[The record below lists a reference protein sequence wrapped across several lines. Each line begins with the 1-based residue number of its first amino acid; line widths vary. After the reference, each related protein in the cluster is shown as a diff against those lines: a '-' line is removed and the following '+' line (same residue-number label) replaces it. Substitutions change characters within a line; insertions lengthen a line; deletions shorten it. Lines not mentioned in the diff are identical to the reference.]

1 MPPHSLLPRPSLP
14 SLLVIGL
21 LLLAPSLRAETVLPA
36 HFGKW
41 TASNTVQS
49 PAIPANAK
57 DILTESGLESAETRA
72 YSNGNAAITVTTYRL
87 HDSSGAYEAYTFFQ
101 ASKGSCGM
109 QFEHVLMTCMM
120 PADDP
125 SEKRRVALVGNIVI
139 IIDNADSLSPTDLD
153 TLSKQINAKA
163 DKTPPPP
170 IPTYLPTRDRI
181 PGTERYALGPAAFR
195 DALSTL
201 YHPDIRALSDA
212 VGFSSGAEA
221 MFARYDNG
229 RDRSVV
235 LLIDYPTP
243 QLAGLHW
250 KHLEQAFPPSAN
262 SDRTSI
268 ERKGTLLAIVLAPSS
283 RGYAARIRDA
293 VNYET
298 QVTWNEPTHTI
309 TDPPIT
315 TVLAKIII
323 ATGVFMLVAI
333 VFGVAFG
340 GVRVLMKSLF
350 PGKVFDRPEQM
361 DVLQLG
367 LSSKRINSR
376 DFY

>member
-1 MPPHSLLPRPSLP
+1 MPLRSFLSRPSLAYP
-14 SLLVIGL
+14 LVIAL
-21 LLLAPSLRAETVLPA
+21 LSLVPSLRAETVLPA

-41 TASNTVQS
+41 TSTNAVQS
-49 PAIPANAK
+49 PAIPTDAK
-57 DILTESGLESAETRA
+57 DVLAESGLESAETRA
-72 YSNGNAAITVTTYRL
+72 YSNGNATITVTTYRL

-101 ASKGSCGM
+101 EPKNNCAQSSELKPCSASVDAS
-109 QFEHVLMTCMM
+109 
-120 PADDP
+120 
-125 SEKRRVALVGNIVI
+125 SEKRRVVLIGNIVA
-139 IIDNADSLSPTDLD
+139 IIDNAGALTTEDQDSLS
-153 TLSKQINAKA
+153 KQLNAKA

-170 IPTYLPTRDRI
+170 IPNYLPTHDVI
-181 PGTERYALGPAAFR
+181 PGTEKYALGPVAFR
-195 DALSTL
+195 AALSTL
-201 YHPDIRALSDA
+201 NRPEYRALSDA
-212 VGFSSGAEA
+212 AGFSSGAEA
-221 MFARYDNG
+221 MFAQYQNKGDG
-229 RDRSVV
+229 AAV

-250 KHLEQAFPPSAN
+250 KHLEQVLPASAN

-283 RGYAARIRDA
+283 RAYAARVRNA

-367 LSSKRINSR
+367 LSGKRINSR

>member
-1 MPPHSLLPRPSLP
+1 MSLRSPLSRA
-14 SLLVIGL
+14 LLAISFVIAL
-21 LLLAPSLRAETVLPA
+21 FLLAPSLRADTVLPA

-41 TASNTVQS
+41 TASNAVQS
-49 PAIPANAK
+49 PAIPANTK
-57 DILTESGLESAETRA
+57 DIFTESALESAEARA

-101 ASKGSCGM
+101 EPKNSCPQSSALTPCSIPVDASSDK
-109 QFEHVLMTCMM
+109 
-120 PADDP
+120 
-125 SEKRRVALVGNIVI
+125 KRVALVGNILIV
-139 IIDNADSLSPTDLD
+139 IDNPGALTSVDLD
-153 TLSKQINAKA
+153 ALSKQINPKA

-170 IPTYLPTRDRI
+170 IPNYLPTRDLI
-181 PGTERYALGPAAFR
+181 PGTEKYALGPAAFR
-195 DALSTL
+195 AALSTL
-201 YHPDIRALSDA
+201 NRSEYQALSDNA
-212 VGFSSGAEA
+212 GFSSGAEA
-221 MFARYDNG
+221 MFAQYQNN
-229 RDRSVV
+229 RDVAVV

-250 KHLEQAFPPSAN
+250 KHLEQALPPSSK

-283 RGYAARIRDA
+283 AAYAARIRDA

-298 QVTWNEPTHTI
+298 QVTWNEPSQTI

-350 PGKVFDRPEQM
+350 PGKIFDRPEQM

>member
-1 MPPHSLLPRPSLP
+1 MLSRRLLLRP
-14 SLLVIGL
+14 LLIL
-21 LLLAPSLRAETVLPA
+21 LLLLVPSLRAENVLPG

-41 TASNTVQS
+41 TATNSVQS
-49 PAIPANAK
+49 PAIPADAK
-57 DILTESGLESAETRA
+57 DVLAESGLESAETRA
-72 YSNGNAAITVTTYRL
+72 YSNGNAAVTITTYRL

-101 ASKGSCGM
+101 GPKNNCPQSSELAPCVAPVDVS
-109 QFEHVLMTCMM
+109 
-120 PADDP
+120 
-125 SEKRRVALVGNIVI
+125 SEKSRVALVGNILI
-139 IIDNADSLSPTDLD
+139 IIDNAGSLTVDD
-153 TLSKQINAKA
+153 QDALSKQINTKA
-163 DKTPPPP
+163 DKTPSPP
-170 IPTYLPTRDRI
+170 IPNYLPTRDRI
-181 PGTERYALGPAAFR
+181 PGTEKYALGPAAFR
-195 DALSTL
+195 AALSTL
-201 YHPDIRALSDA
+201 DRAEYRALSDVA
-212 VGFSSGAEA
+212 GFSSGAEA
-221 MFARYDNG
+221 IFAQYQNN
-229 RDRSVV
+229 RDVAVV

-250 KHLEQAFPPSAN
+250 KHLEQALPPAAN

-298 QVTWNEPTHTI
+298 QVTWNEPTHAI

-340 GVRVLMKSLF
+340 GVRVLLKSLF

-367 LSSKRINSR
+367 LSGKRINSR

>member
-1 MPPHSLLPRPSLP
+1 MPRPSL
-14 SLLVIGL
+14 LLRTLLPVSFVIAL
-21 LLLAPSLRAETVLPA
+21 LCLAPSLLADTVLPA

-41 TASNTVQS
+41 TASNAVQS

-57 DILTESGLESAETRA
+57 DVLTESGLENAETRA
-72 YSNGNAAITVTTYRL
+72 YSNGSTSVTVTTYRL

-101 ASKGSCGM
+101 WPKNNCAQSNSQAPCSAPVDAASENS
-109 QFEHVLMTCMM
+109 
-120 PADDP
+120 
-125 SEKRRVALVGNIVI
+125 RVALVGNILI
-139 IIDNADSLSPTDLD
+139 LIDNAAALTPDDQDALT
-153 TLSKQINAKA
+153 KQINAKA

-170 IPTYLPTRDRI
+170 IPDYLPTRDRI
-181 PGTERYALGPAAFR
+181 PGTEKYALGPAAFR
-195 DALSTL
+195 AALSAL
-201 YHPDIRALSDA
+201 NRPDYRALSNVA
-212 VGFSSGAEA
+212 GFSSGAEA
-221 MFARYDNG
+221 MFAQYQNNRNVA
-229 RDRSVV
+229 VV

-250 KHLEQAFPPSAN
+250 KHLEQALPPSAS
-262 SDRTSI
+262 SDGTSI

-283 RGYAARIRDA
+283 TTYAARLRDA

-367 LSSKRINSR
+367 LSGKRINSR

>member
-1 MPPHSLLPRPSLP
+1 MSTRSLLPRRLLP
-14 SLLVIGL
+14 ASLVIAL
-21 LLLAPSLRAETVLPA
+21 LLLGPSLRAENILPA
-36 HFGKW
+36 HFGKL
-41 TASNTVQS
+41 TASNAVQS
-49 PAIPANAK
+49 PVIPPDTK

-72 YSNGNAAITVTTYRL
+72 YSNGNAVVTLTIYRL

-101 ASKGSCGM
+101 DPKNSCP
-109 QFEHVLMTCMM
+109 QSSALAPCSTPFDTSS
-120 PADDP
+120 D
-125 SEKRRVALVGNIVI
+125 KKRVALVGNILLV
-139 IIDNADSLSPTDLD
+139 IDNSAGLTPDDLD
-153 TLSKQINAKA
+153 ALSKQINAKA
-163 DKTPPPP
+163 DKTPAPP
-170 IPTYLPTRDRI
+170 IPNYLPAHDLI
-181 PGTERYALGPAAFR
+181 SGTEKYALGPAAFR
-195 DALSTL
+195 SALSTL
-201 YHPDIRALSDA
+201 NRPEYQALSA
-212 VGFSSGAEA
+212 NAGFSSGAEA
-221 MFARYDNG
+221 MFAQYQKQADAA
-229 RDRSVV
+229 VV

-250 KHLEQAFPPSAN
+250 KHLEQALPSSAN
-262 SDRTSI
+262 ADRTSI
-268 ERKGTLLAIVLAPSS
+268 ERKGTLLAIVLAPTS
-283 RGYAARIRDA
+283 RAYAARLRDA

-367 LSSKRINSR
+367 LSGKRINSR

>member
-1 MPPHSLLPRPSLP
+1 MSIRSSLLCRLLP
-14 SLLVIGL
+14 ALLLMAL
-21 LLLAPSLRAETVLPA
+21 LLLAPSLRAETLLPT

-41 TASNTVQS
+41 TSANAVQS
-49 PAIPANAK
+49 PATPADAK
-57 DILTESGLESAETRA
+57 DLLTESGLESAESRA

-87 HDSSGAYEAYTFFQ
+87 HDPSGAYEAYTFFQ
-101 ASKGSCGM
+101 EPKNNCTPSSEFKPCSTPVDASPG
-109 QFEHVLMTCMM
+109 
-120 PADDP
+120 
-125 SEKRRVALVGNIVI
+125 KRRVVLIGNIVT
-139 IIDNADSLSPTDLD
+139 IIDNAGALPAEDQDA
-153 TLSKQINAKA
+153 LSKQLNAKA

-170 IPTYLPTRDRI
+170 IPNYLPTHDVI
-181 PGTERYALGPAAFR
+181 PGTEKYALGPVAFR
-195 DALSTL
+195 AALSTL
-201 YHPDIRALSDA
+201 NRPEYRALSDA
-212 VGFSSGAEA
+212 AGFSSGAEA
-221 MFARYDNG
+221 IFAQYQNKADG
-229 RDRSVV
+229 AVV

-250 KHLEQAFPPSAN
+250 KHLEQVLPPSAN

-283 RGYAARIRDA
+283 RAYAARVRDA

-367 LSSKRINSR
+367 LSGKRINSR

>member
-1 MPPHSLLPRPSLP
+1 MPPRSLLLRTLLPISLVIALFLLVP
-14 SLLVIGL
+14 SLL
-21 LLLAPSLRAETVLPA
+21 ANTVLPA

-41 TASNTVQS
+41 TASNAVQS
-49 PAIPANAK
+49 PAIPATAK
-57 DILTESGLESAETRA
+57 DVLTESGLESAETRA
-72 YSNGNAAITVTTYRL
+72 YSNGNATITVTTYRL

-101 ASKGSCGM
+101 GPKNNCAQSSTPTSCSAPVDAASANS
-109 QFEHVLMTCMM
+109 
-120 PADDP
+120 
-125 SEKRRVALVGNIVI
+125 RVALVGNILI
-139 IIDNADSLSPTDLD
+139 IIDDASSLTAGDQD
-153 TLSKQINAKA
+153 ALSKQIDAKA

-170 IPTYLPTRDRI
+170 IPNYLPTRDLI
-181 PGTERYALGPAAFR
+181 PGTEKYALGPAAFR
-195 DALSTL
+195 AALSALNRTE
-201 YHPDIRALSDA
+201 YGALSDVA
-212 VGFSSGAEA
+212 GFSSGAEA
-221 MFARYDNG
+221 MFAQYQNNRNVA
-229 RDRSVV
+229 VV

-250 KHLEQAFPPSAN
+250 KHLEQALPPSAS
-262 SDRTSI
+262 SDGTSI

-283 RGYAARIRDA
+283 TSYAARVRNA

-367 LSSKRINSR
+367 LSGKRINSR

>member
-1 MPPHSLLPRPSLP
+1 MSTRSPLPRALLAISFVIALF
-14 SLLVIGL
+14 LLV
-21 LLLAPSLRAETVLPA
+21 PSLRAESILSA

-41 TASNTVQS
+41 TASNAVQA
-49 PAIPANAK
+49 PAIPADVK
-57 DILTESGLESAETRA
+57 DVLAESGLESAETRA
-72 YSNGNAAITVTTYRL
+72 YSNGNAAVTVTTYRL

-101 ASKGSCGM
+101 ELKNSCPQSSELTGC
-109 QFEHVLMTCMM
+109 LT
-120 PADDP
+120 PADAS
-125 SEKRRVALVGNIVI
+125 SEKKRIALLGNIVI
-139 IIDNADSLSPTDLD
+139 IINNAGSLSPNDLD
-153 TLSKQINAKA
+153 TLSKQIDARA

-170 IPTYLPTRDRI
+170 IPNYLPTADRI
-181 PGTERYALGPAAFR
+181 PGTEKYALGPAAFR
-195 DALSTL
+195 AALSTL
-201 YHPDIRALSDA
+201 NRSEYRALADIA
-212 VGFSSGAEA
+212 GFSSGAEA
-221 MFARYDNG
+221 MFAQYQKKG
-229 RDRSVV
+229 EVAVV

-250 KHLEQAFPPSAN
+250 KHLEQALPSSAN
-262 SDRTSI
+262 SDQTSI

-283 RGYAARIRDA
+283 RSYAARIRDA

-367 LSSKRINSR
+367 LSGKRINSR

>member
-1 MPPHSLLPRPSLP
+1 M
-14 SLLVIGL
+14 
-21 LLLAPSLRAETVLPA
+21 E
-36 HFGKW
+36 
-41 TASNTVQS
+41 N
-49 PAIPANAK
+49 
-57 DILTESGLESAETRA
+57 AETRT
-72 YSNGNAAITVTTYRL
+72 YSNGNSAVTLTTYRL

-101 ASKGSCGM
+101 DPKNSCPQSSALAPCSTPVDTSSDSK
-109 QFEHVLMTCMM
+109 
-120 PADDP
+120 
-125 SEKRRVALVGNIVI
+125 RVALVGNILLVV
-139 IIDNADSLSPTDLD
+139 DNSAALTPDDLD
-153 TLSKQINAKA
+153 ALSKQISAKA
-163 DKTPPPP
+163 DKTPAPP
-170 IPTYLPTRDRI
+170 IPNYLPAHDLI
-181 PGTERYALGPAAFR
+181 PGTEKYALGPAAFR
-195 DALSTL
+195 AALSTL
-201 YHPDIRALSDA
+201 KRPEYQALSA
-212 VGFSSGAEA
+212 NAGFSSGAEA
-221 MFARYDNG
+221 IFAQYQKQADAA
-229 RDRSVV
+229 VV

-250 KHLEQAFPPSAN
+250 KHLEQALPPAAK
-262 SDRTSI
+262 SDGTSI

-283 RGYAARIRDA
+283 PPYAARVRNA

-315 TVLAKIII
+315 TVLAKIIM

-340 GVRVLMKSLF
+340 GVRVLMKNLF

-367 LSSKRINSR
+367 LSGKRINSR

>member
-1 MPPHSLLPRPSLP
+1 MSSRSLFPRP
-14 SLLVIGL
+14 LLACPLLIAL
-21 LLLAPSLRAETVLPA
+21 LLLAPALRADTVLPP

-41 TASNTVQS
+41 TASNAVQS

-57 DILTESGLESAETRA
+57 DLLTESGLESAETRP

-101 ASKGSCGM
+101 EPKIGCGLPAP
-109 QFEHVLMTCMM
+109 HVLMTCMM

-125 SEKRRVALVGNIVI
+125 SRKRRAELVGNIVI
-139 IIDNADSLSPTDLD
+139 LIDNPDSLSPNDLD
-153 TLSKQINAKA
+153 ALSKQINAKA

-170 IPTYLPTRDRI
+170 IPNYLPTRDRI
-181 PGTERYALGPAAFR
+181 AGTEKYALGPSAFR
-195 DALSTL
+195 AALATFSRPE
-201 YHPDIRALSDA
+201 YRALADVA
-212 VGFSSGAEA
+212 GFASGAEA
-221 MFARYDNG
+221 MFAEYQNKGDAA
-229 RDRSVV
+229 VV

-250 KHLEQAFPPSAN
+250 KHLEQALPPSAK
-262 SDRTSI
+262 SDGTSI
-268 ERKGTLLAIVLAPSS
+268 ERKGTLLAIVLTPSS
-283 RGYAARIRDA
+283 SPYAAHVRNA

>member
-1 MPPHSLLPRPSLP
+1 MSTRSSLP
-14 SLLVIGL
+14 SRFVPPALLIAF
-21 LLLAPSLRAETVLPA
+21 LLLAPFLRADTVLPG

-41 TASNTVQS
+41 ISSNAVQL
-49 PAIPANAK
+49 PAIPADAK
-57 DILTESGLESAETRA
+57 EVLAESGLDSAETRG
-72 YSNGNAAITVTTYRL
+72 YSNGNAAVTVTTYRL

-101 ASKGSCGM
+101 EPKNSCTQASELTGCS
-109 QFEHVLMTCMM
+109 T
-120 PADDP
+120 PADAS
-125 SEKRRVALVGNIVI
+125 SEKKRVALRGNIVI
-139 IIDNADSLSPTDLD
+139 IIDNAGSLSPNDLD
-153 TLSKQINAKA
+153 TLSKQIDAKA

-170 IPTYLPTRDRI
+170 IPNYLPTPDRTR
-181 PGTERYALGPAAFR
+181 GTEKYALGPAAFR
-195 DALSTL
+195 AALSAL
-201 YHPDIRALSDA
+201 NRSEYLALADIA
-212 VGFSSGAEA
+212 GFSSGAEA
-221 MFARYDNG
+221 MFAQYQKQGDAA
-229 RDRSVV
+229 VV

-250 KHLEQAFPPSAN
+250 KHLEQALPSSAN

-283 RGYAARIRDA
+283 RSYAGRIRDA

-315 TVLAKIII
+315 TILAKIII

>member
-1 MPPHSLLPRPSLP
+1 MSPRSLP
-14 SLLVIGL
+14 TRSLQLGPLVIAL
-21 LLLAPSLRAETVLPA
+21 FLLAPSLRADTVLPA
-36 HFGKW
+36 RFGKW
-41 TASNTVQS
+41 SASSSAQS
-49 PAIPANAK
+49 LATPADAK
-57 DILTESGLESAETRA
+57 DVLAESGVESAETRA
-72 YSNGNAAITVTTYRL
+72 YSNSNAIITVTTYRL

-101 ASKGSCGM
+101 GPDNNCPQSSDLKPCSARIDAS
-109 QFEHVLMTCMM
+109 
-120 PADDP
+120 
-125 SEKRRVALVGNIVI
+125 SEKKRVALVGNILI
-139 IIDNADSLSPTDLD
+139 IIDNAGSLTADD
-153 TLSKQINAKA
+153 QEALSKQITAKA

-170 IPTYLPTRDRI
+170 IPNYLPTSDLI
-181 PGTERYALGPAAFR
+181 PGTEKYALGPAAFR
-195 DALSTL
+195 AALSTL
-201 YHPDIRALSDA
+201 NRPDYRALSDA
-212 VGFSSGAEA
+212 TGFSSGAEA
-221 MFARYDNG
+221 IFAQYQNN
-229 RDRSVV
+229 RDVAMV

-250 KHLEQAFPPSAN
+250 KHLEQALPPSAK
-262 SDRTSI
+262 SDGTSI

-283 RGYAARIRDA
+283 RAYAARVRDA

-350 PGKVFDRPEQM
+350 PGKIFDRPEQM

-367 LSSKRINSR
+367 LSGKRINSR

>member
-1 MPPHSLLPRPSLP
+1 MSTRSLLQRRLLP
-14 SLLVIGL
+14 ASLVIAL
-21 LLLAPSLRAETVLPA
+21 LLQVPSLRAESILPT

-41 TASNTVQS
+41 TASNAVQA
-49 PAIPANAK
+49 PAIAANTK

-72 YSNGNAAITVTTYRL
+72 YSNGNAAVTLTTYRL

-101 ASKGSCGM
+101 DPKNSCPQSSALTPCSTLVDASANK
-109 QFEHVLMTCMM
+109 
-120 PADDP
+120 
-125 SEKRRVALVGNIVI
+125 KRVALVGNMLIVI
-139 IIDNADSLSPTDLD
+139 DNSGALTSDDLD
-153 TLSKQINAKA
+153 ALSKQIMAKA

-170 IPTYLPTRDRI
+170 IPNYLPTHDLI
-181 PGTERYALGPAAFR
+181 PGTEKYALGPAAFR
-195 DALSTL
+195 SALSTL
-201 YHPDIRALSDA
+201 NQPDYRALSDA
-212 VGFSSGAEA
+212 TGFSSGAEA
-221 MFARYDNG
+221 MLAQYQKQGDAA
-229 RDRSVV
+229 VV

-250 KHLEQAFPPSAN
+250 KHLEQALPSSAN
-262 SDRTSI
+262 ADRTSI
-268 ERKGTLLAIVLAPSS
+268 ERKGTLLAIVLAPTSHA
-283 RGYAARIRDA
+283 YAARLRDA

-367 LSSKRINSR
+367 LSGKRINSR

>member
-1 MPPHSLLPRPSLP
+1 MSTRSLLPRRLLP
-14 SLLVIGL
+14 SSLVITL
-21 LLLAPSLRAETVLPA
+21 LLLTPSLRAETVLPA

-41 TASNTVQS
+41 TASNAVQS
-49 PAIPANAK
+49 PVIPANAK
-57 DILTESGLESAETRA
+57 DILTESGLESAESRA
-72 YSNGNAAITVTTYRL
+72 YSNGNAAIIVTTYRL
-87 HDSSGAYEAYTFFQ
+87 HDSTGAYEAYTFFQ
-101 ASKGSCGM
+101 GPKNNCAESGGQRPCSAPVDAS
-109 QFEHVLMTCMM
+109 
-120 PADDP
+120 
-125 SEKRRVALVGNIVI
+125 SEKRHVSLVGNILT
-139 IIDNADSLSPTDLD
+139 IIDNAGSLTLD
-153 TLSKQINAKA
+153 DQDALSKQINAKA

-170 IPTYLPTRDRI
+170 IPNYLPTRDRI
-181 PGTERYALGPAAFR
+181 PGTEKYALGPAAFR
-195 DALSTL
+195 AALSTL
-201 YHPDIRALSDA
+201 NRPEYRGLSDVA
-212 VGFSSGAEA
+212 GFSSGAEA
-221 MFARYDNG
+221 MFAQYQNN
-229 RDRSVV
+229 RDLTVV

-250 KHLEQAFPPSAN
+250 KHLEQALPPSAN
-262 SDRTSI
+262 SDGTSI

-283 RGYAARIRDA
+283 RGYAARVRDA

-367 LSSKRINSR
+367 LSGKRINSR

>member
-1 MPPHSLLPRPSLP
+1 MLSRSLFPRP
-14 SLLVIGL
+14 LLSCPLLIAL
-21 LLLAPSLRAETVLPA
+21 LLLAPALRADTVLPS

-41 TASNTVQS
+41 TASNPVQS

-72 YSNGNAAITVTTYRL
+72 YSNGNAAMTVTTYRL
-87 HDSSGAYEAYTFFQ
+87 HDPSGAYEAYTFFQ
-101 ASKGSCGM
+101 EPKNSCPQSSELTPCSASVDASSDK
-109 QFEHVLMTCMM
+109 T
-120 PADDP
+120 
-125 SEKRRVALVGNIVI
+125 RVALVGNILI
-139 IIDNADSLSPTDLD
+139 TIDNAGSLTPEDLD
-153 TLSKQINAKA
+153 ALSKQINAKA

-170 IPTYLPTRDRI
+170 IPIYLPTPGRI
-181 PGTERYALGPAAFR
+181 PGTEKYALGPAAFR
-195 DALSTL
+195 TALSTL
-201 YHPDIRALSDA
+201 NRPEYRALSNA
-212 VGFSSGAEA
+212 AGFSSGAEA
-221 MFARYDNG
+221 MFAQYQNKGDAA
-229 RDRSVV
+229 VV

-250 KHLEQAFPPSAN
+250 KHLEQALPLAAK
-262 SDRTSI
+262 SDGTSI

-283 RGYAARIRDA
+283 SPYAARLRDA

-340 GVRVLMKSLF
+340 GVRVLLKNLF

-367 LSSKRINSR
+367 LSGKRINSR

>member
-1 MPPHSLLPRPSLP
+1 MSTRPILSRRLVPRP
-14 SLLVIGL
+14 LLIVL
-21 LLLAPSLRAETVLPA
+21 LLLVPSLRAETLLPS

-49 PAIPANAK
+49 PAMPANAK
-57 DILTESGLESAETRA
+57 EVLTESGLESAETRA

-101 ASKGSCGM
+101 EPKNSCPQSSELTPCSAPVDAS
-109 QFEHVLMTCMM
+109 
-120 PADDP
+120 
-125 SEKRRVALVGNIVI
+125 SEKARVALVGNILI
-139 IIDNADSLSPTDLD
+139 IMDKAGSLTREDLD
-153 TLSKQINAKA
+153 ALSKQINAKA

-170 IPTYLPTRDRI
+170 IPNYLPTRDRI
-181 PGTERYALGPAAFR
+181 PGTEKYALGPAAFR
-195 DALSTL
+195 AALSTL
-201 YHPDIRALSDA
+201 NRSEYRVLSDA
-212 VGFSSGAEA
+212 AGFSSGAEA
-221 MFARYDNG
+221 MFAQYQNKGDTA
-229 RDRSVV
+229 VA

-250 KHLEQAFPPSAN
+250 KHLEQALPPSAK
-262 SDRTSI
+262 SDGTSI

-283 RGYAARIRDA
+283 SGYAARVRDA

-340 GVRVLMKSLF
+340 GVRVLLKNLF

-367 LSSKRINSR
+367 LSGKRINSR

>member
-1 MPPHSLLPRPSLP
+1 MSTRSLLPLRLLP
-14 SLLVIGL
+14 ASLVIAL
-21 LLLAPSLRAETVLPA
+21 LLLVPSLRAESVLPA

-41 TASNTVQS
+41 TASNAVQS
-49 PAIPANAK
+49 PAIPANTK

-72 YSNGNAAITVTTYRL
+72 YSNGNAAVTLTTYRL

-101 ASKGSCGM
+101 DPKNSCPQSSALTPCSTPVDAASDK
-109 QFEHVLMTCMM
+109 
-120 PADDP
+120 
-125 SEKRRVALVGNIVI
+125 KRVALVGNILIV
-139 IIDNADSLSPTDLD
+139 IDNSGALTSDDLD
-153 TLSKQINAKA
+153 ALSKQINAKA
-163 DKTPPPP
+163 DKTPAPP
-170 IPTYLPTRDRI
+170 IPNYLPAHDLI
-181 PGTERYALGPAAFR
+181 PGTEKYALGPAAFR
-195 DALSTL
+195 SALSTL
-201 YHPDIRALSDA
+201 SRPEYQALSDNA
-212 VGFSSGAEA
+212 GFSSGAEA
-221 MFARYDNG
+221 MFAQYQKQGDAA
-229 RDRSVV
+229 VV

-250 KHLEQAFPPSAN
+250 KHLEQALPSSSN

-268 ERKGTLLAIVLAPSS
+268 ERKGTLLAIVLAPTS
-283 RGYAARIRDA
+283 RAYAARLRDA

-367 LSSKRINSR
+367 LSGKRINSR

>member
-1 MPPHSLLPRPSLP
+1 MPLRSLLAMLV
-14 SLLVIGL
+14 LLV
-21 LLLAPSLRAETVLPA
+21 PSLRAQSILPA
-36 HFGKW
+36 RFGRW
-41 TASNTVQS
+41 TAIDS
-49 PAIPANAK
+49 IPALPQPPDAQEVFV
-57 DILTESGLESAETRA
+57 ESGLENAEARA
-72 YSNGNAAITVTTYRL
+72 YTNAKTTVTVTSYRF
-87 HDSSGAYEAYTFFQ
+87 HDSSGAYEAYTYSLNPNAGTRG
-101 ASKGSCGM
+101 ASHANEVESAR
-109 QFEHVLMTCMM
+109 FVLI
-120 PADDP
+120 
-125 SEKRRVALVGNIVI
+125 GNILMAV
-139 IIDNADSLSPTDLD
+139 DNADYLSSDDKESLSRHLNTR
-153 TLSKQINAKA
+153 A

-170 IPTYLPTRDRI
+170 IPNYLPARDRI
-181 PGTERYALGPAAFR
+181 SGTEKYALGPAAFR
-195 DALSTL
+195 AASLSL
-201 YHPDIRALSDA
+201 GRQEYAVISDA

-221 MFARYDNG
+221 MFARYRTSREDA
-229 RDRSVV
+229 V
-235 LLIDYPTP
+235 LLLIEFPTP

-250 KHLEQAFPPSAN
+250 KHLQQALPPSAKPN
-262 SDRTSI
+262 GTSI
-268 ERKGTLLAIVLAPSS
+268 ERKGSLLAIVLSPSS
-283 RGYAARIRDA
+283 PAYAARVRDA

-340 GVRVLMKSLF
+340 GVRVLMKTLF

-367 LSSKRINSR
+367 LTSKRINSR

>member
-1 MPPHSLLPRPSLP
+1 MSLRSLLPPRLLLGS
-14 SLLVIGL
+14 LVIAL
-21 LLLAPSLRAETVLPA
+21 LSLAPSLRAETVLPA

-41 TASNTVQS
+41 TASNAVQS
-49 PAIPANAK
+49 PAIPANTK
-57 DILTESGLESAETRA
+57 DIFTESGLESAETRA

-101 ASKGSCGM
+101 QPKNSCSQPNGLTPCSASVDAS
-109 QFEHVLMTCMM
+109 
-120 PADDP
+120 
-125 SEKRRVALVGNIVI
+125 SEKRRVVLAGNILIV
-139 IIDNADSLSPTDLD
+139 IDNAGSLTPDD
-153 TLSKQINAKA
+153 QDALSKQITAKA

-170 IPTYLPTRDRI
+170 IPNYLPTRDLI
-181 PGTERYALGPAAFR
+181 HGTEKYALGPAAFR
-195 DALSTL
+195 AALSTL
-201 YHPDIRALSDA
+201 NRPEYQALSDNA
-212 VGFSSGAEA
+212 GFSSGAEA
-221 MFARYDNG
+221 MFAQYQNKGDAA
-229 RDRSVV
+229 VV

-283 RGYAARIRDA
+283 RGYAARVRDA

-340 GVRVLMKSLF
+340 GVRVLIKGLF
-350 PGKVFDRPEQM
+350 PGKIFDRPEQM

>member
-1 MPPHSLLPRPSLP
+1 MSSRSLFPRPFLSRPLLIVP
-14 SLLVIGL
+14 LLLV
-21 LLLAPSLRAETVLPA
+21 PSLRADTVLSA

-41 TASNTVQS
+41 TATNSVQS
-49 PAIPANAK
+49 PAIPADAK
-57 DILTESGLESAETRA
+57 DVLAESGLERAESRA
-72 YSNGNAAITVTTYRL
+72 YANGDVAVTVTTYRL

-101 ASKGSCGM
+101 GPKNNCPQSSELAPCVAPVNVS
-109 QFEHVLMTCMM
+109 
-120 PADDP
+120 
-125 SEKRRVALVGNIVI
+125 SEKSRVALVGNILI
-139 IIDNADSLSPTDLD
+139 IIDNAGSLTPDDLD
-153 TLSKQINAKA
+153 ALLKQINAKA
-163 DKTPPPP
+163 DKTPLPP
-170 IPTYLPTRDRI
+170 IPDYLPTPDRI
-181 PGTERYALGPAAFR
+181 PGTEKYALGPAAFR
-195 DALSTL
+195 AALSTL
-201 YHPDIRALSDA
+201 DRAEYRALSDVA
-212 VGFSSGAEA
+212 GFSSGAEA
-221 MFARYDNG
+221 IFAQYQNN
-229 RDRSVV
+229 RDVAVV

-250 KHLEQAFPPSAN
+250 KHLEQALPPGAN

-298 QVTWNEPTHTI
+298 HVTWNEPTHTI

-340 GVRVLMKSLF
+340 GVRVLLKSLF

-367 LSSKRINSR
+367 LSGKRINSR

>member
-1 MPPHSLLPRPSLP
+1 MSIRSPLSRVSLAIS
-14 SLLVIGL
+14 LVIAL
-21 LLLAPSLRAETVLPA
+21 FLLAPSLRAETVLPA

-41 TASNTVQS
+41 AASNAVQS
-49 PAIPANAK
+49 PAIPTNVR
-57 DILTESGLESAETRA
+57 DILAESGLESAETRA
-72 YSNGNAAITVTTYRL
+72 YSNSNAAITVTTYRL

-101 ASKGSCGM
+101 EPKNSCPQSSTLTQCSTPTDASSDRK
-109 QFEHVLMTCMM
+109 
-120 PADDP
+120 
-125 SEKRRVALVGNIVI
+125 RVALVGNILIV
-139 IIDNADSLSPTDLD
+139 IDNPGALTSVDLD
-153 TLSKQINAKA
+153 ALSKQINPKA

-170 IPTYLPTRDRI
+170 IPNYLPTRDLM
-181 PGTERYALGPAAFR
+181 PGSEKYALGPAAFR
-195 DALSTL
+195 AALSTL
-201 YHPDIRALSDA
+201 NRPEYQALSDIA
-212 VGFSSGAEA
+212 GFSSGAET
-221 MFARYDNG
+221 MFAQYQNRGDTA
-229 RDRSVV
+229 VV

-250 KHLEQAFPPSAN
+250 KHLEQALPPSSK

-283 RGYAARIRDA
+283 AAYAARIRDA

-298 QVTWNEPTHTI
+298 QVTWNEPSQTI

>member
-1 MPPHSLLPRPSLP
+1 MSPRSLLPS
-14 SLLVIGL
+14 SLLIVL
-21 LLLAPSLRAETVLPA
+21 FLLAPSLCADTVLPA

-41 TASNTVQS
+41 TANNAVQS
-49 PAIPANAK
+49 PAIPAHAK
-57 DILTESGLESAETRA
+57 DVLAESGLESAETRA
-72 YSNGNAAITVTTYRL
+72 YSNGTAAITVTTYRL
-87 HDSSGAYEAYTFFQ
+87 HDSSGAYEAYTFFYEPK
-101 ASKGSCGM
+101 SSCGP
-109 QFEHVLMTCMM
+109 HIGLITCMM

-125 SEKRRVALVGNIVI
+125 SDKRHVTLIGNIVI
-139 IIDNADSLSPTDLD
+139 IIDNADYLSANDLD
-153 TLSKQINAKA
+153 TLSKQIDAKA
-163 DKTPPPP
+163 DKTPSPP
-170 IPTYLPTRDRI
+170 IPDYLPTPDRI
-181 PGTERYALGPAAFR
+181 AGTEKYALGPAAFR
-195 DALSTL
+195 AALWTL

-229 RDRSVV
+229 RDRAVV

-250 KHLEQAFPPSAN
+250 KHLEQALPPSAN
-262 SDRTSI
+262 SDGTSI

-283 RGYAARIRDA
+283 RGYAARVRDA

-367 LSSKRINSR
+367 LSGKRINSR

>member
-1 MPPHSLLPRPSLP
+1 MSLP
-14 SLLVIGL
+14 SLLSSRLVPRSLAIVL

-41 TASNTVQS
+41 TASNAVQS
-49 PAIPANAK
+49 PVIPANAK
-57 DILTESGLESAETRA
+57 DIVTESGLESAETRA
-72 YSNGNAAITVTTYRL
+72 YSNGNAAITVTAYRL

-101 ASKGSCGM
+101 EPKNSCPQSSALTPCSVPVDASS
-109 QFEHVLMTCMM
+109 
-120 PADDP
+120 D
-125 SEKRRVALVGNIVI
+125 KRRVALAGNILIV
-139 IIDNADSLSPTDLD
+139 IDNAGSLTPDD
-153 TLSKQINAKA
+153 QDALSKQISAKA

-170 IPTYLPTRDRI
+170 IPNYLPTRDLI
-181 PGTERYALGPAAFR
+181 PGTEKYALGPTAFR
-195 DALSTL
+195 AALSTL
-201 YHPDIRALSDA
+201 NRPEYQALSDNA
-212 VGFSSGAEA
+212 GFSSGAEA
-221 MFARYDNG
+221 MFAQYQNKGDAA
-229 RDRSVV
+229 VV

-250 KHLEQAFPPSAN
+250 KHLEQSFPPTAN

-283 RGYAARIRDA
+283 RAYAARIRDA

>member
-1 MPPHSLLPRPSLP
+1 MSLP
-14 SLLVIGL
+14 SLLSSRLVPRSLVIIL

-41 TASNTVQS
+41 TASNAVQS
-49 PAIPANAK
+49 PVIPANAK
-57 DILTESGLESAETRA
+57 DIVTESGLESAETRA
-72 YSNGNAAITVTTYRL
+72 YSNGNAAITVTAYRL

-101 ASKGSCGM
+101 EPKNSCPQSSALTPCSGPVDAS
-109 QFEHVLMTCMM
+109 
-120 PADDP
+120 PD
-125 SEKRRVALVGNIVI
+125 KRRVALAGNILIV
-139 IIDNADSLSPTDLD
+139 IDNAGSLTPDD
-153 TLSKQINAKA
+153 QDALSKQISAKA

-170 IPTYLPTRDRI
+170 IPNYLPTRDLI
-181 PGTERYALGPAAFR
+181 PGTEKYALGPAAFR
-195 DALSTL
+195 AALSTL
-201 YHPDIRALSDA
+201 NRPEYQALSDNA
-212 VGFSSGAEA
+212 GFSSGAEA
-221 MFARYDNG
+221 MFAQYQNKGDAA
-229 RDRSVV
+229 VV

-250 KHLEQAFPPSAN
+250 KHLEQAFPPTAN

-283 RGYAARIRDA
+283 RAYAARIRDA

-350 PGKVFDRPEQM
+350 PGKVFERPEQM